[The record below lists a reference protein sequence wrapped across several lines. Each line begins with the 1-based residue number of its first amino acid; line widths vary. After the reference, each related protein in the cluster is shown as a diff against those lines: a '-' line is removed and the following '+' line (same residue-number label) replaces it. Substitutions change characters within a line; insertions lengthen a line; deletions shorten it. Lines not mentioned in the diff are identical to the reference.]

1 MRPFYKALLLIV
13 AFAVMAPSALAQS
26 NKSREDQIKDIKKLE
41 TNTKPKDLEKAY
53 SLAKAF
59 VQQFGQ
65 PTQEEIPTLGIATE
79 KYRRYLATEIAK
91 LSNSKK
97 DSEIKTGVALAR
109 TYIAEFGNR
118 NDNVTAQIRR
128 YVFDRLLDANQY
140 ADAFDV
146 GMKILDVEPDE
157 LYTKVNIAFAG
168 YQLAVAQKD
177 RSFVRDTVDVAKEAI
192 SALNE
197 GKAPREFI
205 PYKDKDDAL
214 ANLHFIIGSLS
225 VETDLRD
232 AAKSFR
238 LSLTYPSDLKGS
250 RAYAAFVIAFHL
262 ERAYQERVAAFK
274 AKYPR
279 GADAAIADK
288 EEAQQKK
295 ILDGMLDAFS
305 RAVAYGQIEKHP
317 GLGDWQESLKT
328 VYSFRKGNLNDMDAY
343 VATILTMPIPEI
355 E

>member
-1 MRPFYKALLLIV
+1 MRPFYKALLLIA
-13 AFAVMAPSALAQS
+13 AFAVMIPTASAQS
-26 NKSREDQIKDIKKLE
+26 SKSREDQIKDIKKLE
-41 TNTKPKDLEKAY
+41 TNTKPKDVEKAY
-53 SLAKAF
+53 NLAKAF

-65 PTQEEIPTLGIATE
+65 PSQEEMPTIGIAFE
-79 KYRRYLATEIAK
+79 KYRRFLATEISK

-97 DSEIKTGVALAR
+97 DSDIKEGIELAKR
-109 TYIAEFGNR
+109 YIAEFGNR
-118 NDNVTAQIRR
+118 KDNVTAQIRR
-128 YVFDRLLDANQY
+128 FAFDRLLDANQY
-140 ADAFDV
+140 AEAFDI
-146 GMKILDVEPDE
+146 GMKIIDAEPDE
-157 LYTKVNIAFAG
+157 LYTKVNMAFAG

-177 RSFVRDTVDVAKEAI
+177 RSFVRDTVDIAKEAI

-205 PYKDKDDAL
+205 PYKDKDDTL

-225 VETDLRD
+225 VESDLKD

-262 ERAYQERVAAFK
+262 ERVYQDRVAAFK

-279 GADAAIADK
+279 GAEAAVADK
-288 EEAQQKK
+288 EEAEQKK
-295 ILDGMLDAFS
+295 ILDGMVDAFS
-305 RAVAYGQIEKHP
+305 RAVAYGRVEKHP

-328 VYSFRKGNLNDMDAY
+328 VFAFRRGNLNDLDPY
-343 VATILTMPIPEI
+343 VDTILSMPIPEI